1 MSLLP
6 DDPFKQLANVR
17 KEFERMF
24 SNSHFPFDMS
34 LFDNLLGNFGSIK
47 IDVYETETEV
57 IARCDIPGIEKK
69 EDIQI
74 NVEQHML
81 SISGFTN
88 TATEIKKENIFRK
101 ELYANH
107 FHRSVFLPS
116 PVSRE
121 GVLAT
126 YRNGVLE
133 VRMQKATL
141 NNVQNIDIDF
151 Y

>member
-6 DDPFKQLANVR
+6 NDPFKQLSNVR

-24 SNSHFPFDMS
+24 STTHFPFDMS
-34 LFDNLLGNFGSIK
+34 FFDNMLGNFGSLK
-47 IDVYETETEV
+47 IDIHETETEV

-74 NVEQHML
+74 NVEQNML
-81 SISGFTN
+81 SISGITN
-88 TATEIKKENIFRK
+88 TATEIKKENMFRK

-107 FHRSVFLPS
+107 FHRSIFLPN

-121 GVLAT
+121 GVQAT
-126 YRNGVLE
+126 YRNGLLE
-133 VRMQKATL
+133 VRMQKTTQ
-141 NNVQNIDIDF
+141 NIVQNIDIDF

>member
-17 KEFERMF
+17 KDFERMF
-24 SNSHFPFDMS
+24 STSHFPFDMS
-34 LFDNLLGNFGSIK
+34 FFDNLLGNFGSIK
-47 IDVYETETEV
+47 IDVYETATEV
-57 IARCDIPGIEKK
+57 IARCDIPGIEQK

-88 TATEIKKENIFRK
+88 TATEIKRK

-107 FHRSVFLPS
+107 FHRSIFLPS

-121 GVLAT
+121 GVHAT

-133 VRMQKATL
+133 VIMQKATQ
-141 NNVQNIDIDF
+141 NNVKNIDIDF

>member
-6 DDPFKQLANVR
+6 DDSFKQFANVR

-24 SNSHFPFDMS
+24 FSSHFPFDMS
-34 LFDNLLGNFGSIK
+34 LFDNLLGNFGSIN
-47 IDVYETETEV
+47 IDVNETETEV

-88 TATEIKKENIFRK
+88 TLTEVKKENMFRK
-101 ELYANH
+101 ELHANH
-107 FHRSVFLPS
+107 FHRSIFLPS

-121 GVLAT
+121 GVQAT
-126 YRNGVLE
+126 YRNGLLE
-133 VRMQKATL
+133 VRMQKANP
-141 NNVQNIDIDF
+141 NNVPNIDIDF